1 MANFKSNSFS
11 NLFKLG
17 RKKRSHDESSAGDA
31 TESESQNPLHSISSV
46 VEMNS
51 LKSNSSNKNK
61 NKRRKRMQS
70 NSNFDETEENSAS
83 HSEAEDPHSEESSSD
98 VETVEEQK
106 HAEYLEHEKEY
117 DALLPEKYRKYRPS
131 GFKFNLP
138 HEDAEKPIRIYA
150 DGIFDLFHIGHM
162 KQLEQCKKAFK
173 NVELVVGVPSD
184 KVTHKLKGL
193 TVLSDKQRCD
203 SLRHCRWVDE
213 VIPDCPWVVTPAF
226 LDEHNIDYVAH
237 DDIPYGSGDS
247 DDIYKPIKEAGKFL
261 VTQRTDGISTS
272 DIITTIIRDYDNYL
286 IRNFARGA
294 TRQEL
299 NVSWFKQNELTV
311 KQLVTK
317 LLKKRR
323 GFRRGSVGKKDAVKG
338 KQSTAGKLEEHKKQE
353 GEEGEEYSSSNSNS
367 SNDEEEEEYEEAE
380 QTPEPESSTSPTG
393 EKRPSDEFKEFAR
406 KFTGEH
412 H

>member
-17 RKKRSHDESSAGDA
+17 RKKRTYDESSVGDA
-31 TESESQNPLHSISSV
+31 TEPESQNGPHSISSV

-51 LKSNSSNKNK
+51 LKSNSSNRR

-70 NSNFDETEENSAS
+70 SSDFDETEENSNTS
-83 HSEAEDPHSEESSSD
+83 SEVDDTHSGESSSD

-106 HAEYLEHEKEY
+106 HAEFLEHEKEY

-138 HEDAEKPIRIYA
+138 NEDSEKPIRVYA

-193 TVLSDKQRCD
+193 TVLTDKQRCE
-203 SLRHCRWVDE
+203 SLHHCKWVDE
-213 VIPDCPWVVTPAF
+213 VIPDCPWVVTPQF
-226 LDEHNIDYVAH
+226 LEEHDIDYVAH
-237 DDIPYGSGDS
+237 DDIPYGSADS

-323 GFRRGSVGKKDAVKG
+323 HFRRGSVGKKDAIKA
-338 KQSTAGKLEEHKKQE
+338 KQKNTTEKKKKKKKK
-353 GEEGEEYSSSNSNS
+353 YSSSNSNT
-367 SNDEEEEEYEEAE
+367 SNDEEEFEEAE
-380 QTPEPESSTSPTG
+380 QTPEPESSTTPAG
-393 EKRPSDEFKEFAR
+393 EKRHSDEFKEFAR